1 MRSRLSVLAVS
12 LMFGTMGALLKF
24 ALAAPPAP
32 SAKDVAAQVNER
44 SITYQELN
52 TEFRARTRVPF
63 EKVQADPQAQHI
75 RKQVLE
81 QIINEELLLKEAER
95 QKRSVPP
102 ADIDKRFKQLQA
114 RFPAEEAF
122 SQELKNRGL
131 TAEQL
136 KQNIKRGLM
145 RQQILTKEVF
155 DKVSVSPKELEAFFN
170 KNKNNYV
177 QQEEIH
183 ARHIL
188 IRVDADASPEDD
200 RKAKDRANAVLVKA
214 KKGKDFGQ
222 LAKEH
227 SDGPT
232 KEREGDLGYFG
243 RGQMVKPF
251 AEAAFSLKVGQVSDL
266 VRTKF
271 GYHIIKVEDRREA
284 KRLSYKQA
292 ENQVKDDLTKEK
304 VNARYQEYIDGLRKK
319 AKITIHLT

>member
-1 MRSRLSVLAVS
+1 MRSRLGVLAVS

-24 ALAAPPAP
+24 ALAAPPAS

-44 SITYQELN
+44 TITYQELN
-52 TEFRARTRVPF
+52 KEFRARTRVPF

-81 QIINEELLLKEAER
+81 QIINEELLLKEAEQ
-95 QKRSVPP
+95 QKVSVPP
-102 ADIDKRFKQLQA
+102 AEIDKRFTQLQA
-114 RFPAEEAF
+114 RFPSEEAF
-122 SQELKNRGL
+122 NQELKNRGL
-131 TAEQL
+131 TAERL
-136 KQNIKRGLM
+136 KQNIKKGLM
-145 RQQILTKEVF
+145 RQQILTKEVL
-155 DKVSVSPKELEAFFN
+155 DKVSVSPKELEAFFD

-177 QQEEIH
+177 QEEEIH

-188 IRVDADASPEDD
+188 IRVDADVSPEDD
-200 RKAKDRANAVLVKA
+200 RKAKERANAVLVKV
-214 KKGKDFGQ
+214 KKGEDFGQ

-251 AEAAFSLKVGQVSDL
+251 EDAAFSLKAGQVSDL